1 MQTFEEI
8 SCSCRDLITVSS
20 ACTKKPLEPSMIFLF
35 LFSRFHQQS
44 DFQDL
49 AKRFEYEFITP
60 KKRELVSD
68 ITASRRE
75 RI

>member
-1 MQTFEEI
+1 MRSLVLVEILSPFHRLALRNLLNYKTF
-8 SCSCRDLITVSS
+8 DD
-20 ACTKKPLEPSMIFLF
+20 FF
-35 LFSRFHQQS
+35 FGFSRFHQQS